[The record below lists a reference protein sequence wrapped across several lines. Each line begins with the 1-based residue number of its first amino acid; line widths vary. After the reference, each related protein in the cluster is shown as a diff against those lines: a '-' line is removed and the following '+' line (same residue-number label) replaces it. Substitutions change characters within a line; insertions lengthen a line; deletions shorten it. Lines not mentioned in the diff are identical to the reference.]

1 MDTVWPDHHNGQ
13 RESRHCLHEMGL
25 RKNAMTI
32 PSTMLEPSASLQWA
46 ERFHP
51 SDGATVT
58 SAAAMAAARRR
69 AEALFHTDPDERLAY
84 MESPEWSFSNDHLS
98 QVNRVMDAFLGAA
111 ARREVR
117 RLAAQCLDED
127 TAPHNVAGQWFTEE
141 RYDRLRELLD
151 TTEVPDQLLV
161 ACYAW
166 LEVHELA
173 QAAYLLAKNRRLPRP
188 DFSTFSQTPKEIEG
202 DLRFVDSV

>member
-1 MDTVWPDHHNGQ
+1 
-13 RESRHCLHEMGL
+13 
-25 RKNAMTI
+25 MTI
-32 PSTMLEPSASLQWA
+32 PSTMLEPSVSLWWA
-46 ERFHP
+46 EKFHP
-51 SDGATVT
+51 SDGAPV
-58 SAAAMAAARRR
+58 AKEVAIVAARHR
-69 AEALFHTDPDERLAY
+69 AEALLRTDPDERLAC
-84 MESPEWSFSNDHLS
+84 MESPEWSFSVDHLR
-98 QVNRVMDAFLGAA
+98 QVNRVMDAFLDAA

-117 RLAAQCLDED
+117 RLSVQCLKEYGS
-127 TAPHNVAGQWFTEE
+127 PHKVAGQWFTEE

-173 QAAYLLAKNRRLPRP
+173 QAACLLAKNRRLPRP